1 MQVSAIS
8 QSQQQNKHSFQGRV
22 DIVNDLSYLPCK
34 YVRKAYDS
42 MSKMIEDKPF
52 DLFIF
57 QDYKLGNLKFVA
69 QKTEHLGKKNKPLI
83 KYQIGNAQY
92 ADNGH
97 NTSDLYISVA
107 KHTIEDYSKAYPEV
121 SAGDKIKRFV
131 SSLYKTFRIL

>member
-1 MQVSAIS
+1 M
-8 QSQQQNKHSFQGRV
+8 
-22 DIVNDLSYLPCK
+22 
-34 YVRKAYDS
+34 
-42 MSKMIEDKPF
+42 
-52 DLFIF
+52 
-57 QDYKLGNLKFVA
+57 KFVA
-69 QKTEHLGKKNKPLI
+69 QKTEHLGKKNKPPI

-131 SSLYKTFRIL
+131 SSLYKTLRII